1 MNPPSNKNSKAR
13 DRYIAQKLR
22 ERRIE
27 MGLNQSDLSNSLGI
41 TPQQVYKYEQGIDR
55 ISASRLYDFSR
66 LLSVPLTYFFK
77 EMEKKSSSPVA
88 KELVVT
94 CANLQRKRVRL
105 KFLKL
110 KAILTDIKTQED
122 YEIEIS

>member
-1 MNPPSNKNSKAR
+1 MNPTSNKNNKIK

-77 EMEKKSSSPVA
+77 EIEEKSSSPVA
-88 KELVVT
+88 KELIVT
-94 CANLQRKRVRL
+94 CANLQRRRVKL

-110 KAILTDIKTQED
+110 KAILTDL
-122 YEIEIS
+122 